1 MMIGLF
7 LYALGIAFTIQ
18 ANIGYGPWE
27 VFHAGLAL
35 RTGMSIG
42 VASIVAGVAIL
53 IVVTLCKE
61 ELGFGS
67 IVSMIVTGLFIDLIL
82 IINIIPVPA
91 SLPGGVA
98 MLIAGLFV
106 ISAGSYFYIKSAFG
120 AGPRDNLMVLL
131 ARKTKLPIGLC
142 RGMVELA
149 ATLIGWMLGGM
160 VGIGTL
166 ISGFAIG
173 LCIQL
178 TFAAFKFDAT
188 AVQHEPIKQTFVRV
202 FRDRKRRG

>member
-1 MMIGLF
+1 MMTGLF
-7 LYALGIAFTIQ
+7 LYALGIVLTIN

-35 RTGMSIG
+35 RMGLGIG

-53 IVVTLCKE
+53 IIVTLFKE
-61 ELGFGS
+61 TLGLGT
-67 IVSMIVTGLFIDLIL
+67 IASMVVTGLFIDLIL
-82 IINIIPVPA
+82 MIRVIPVPGNTA
-91 SLPGGVA
+91 IGIA
-98 MLIAGLFV
+98 MLVAGLFTV
-106 ISAGSYFYIKSAFG
+106 SVGSYFYIKSAFG
-120 AGPRDNLMVLL
+120 AGPRDNLMVVL

-149 ATLIGWMLGGM
+149 VTFTGWLLGGM

-166 ISGFAIG
+166 ISGFCIG
-173 LCIQL
+173 FCVQL

-188 AVQHEPIKQTFVRV
+188 VVRHESIKQTFGR
-202 FRDRKRRG
+202 FFKE

>member
-1 MMIGLF
+1 MIGLF

-42 VASIVAGVAIL
+42 VSSIVAGVAIL

-61 ELGFGS
+61 ELGLGS

-82 IINIIPVPA
+82 IINVIPVPA

-98 MLIAGLFV
+98 MLVAGLFV

-188 AVQHEPIKQTFVRV
+188 AVRHEPIKQTFVNA
-202 FRDRKRRG
+202 FKGRKRRG